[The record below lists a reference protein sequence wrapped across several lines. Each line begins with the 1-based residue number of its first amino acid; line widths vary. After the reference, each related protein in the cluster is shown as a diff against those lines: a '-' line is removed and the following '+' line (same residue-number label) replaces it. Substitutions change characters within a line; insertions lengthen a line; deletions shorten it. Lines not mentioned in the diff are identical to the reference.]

1 MIESIILSATG
12 TLALLL
18 EEDSS
23 GVFYV
28 GAALFLAGPLFFT
41 ITYARYRNRG
51 ERHYYER
58 ETPVRMDNLQTYDNL
73 EQRLTR
79 QESPLIV
86 GANNK
91 RVDGSLVKGG
101 SLESVTDTLGS
112 MLPGGTGDLLKK
124 LK

>member
-1 MIESIILSATG
+1 M
-12 TLALLL
+12 LALML

-28 GAALFLAGPLFFT
+28 GCALFLAGPLFFV

-51 ERHYYER
+51 ERHYHER
-58 ETPVRMDNLQTYDNL
+58 ETPVRMDNLRTYDNL
-73 EQRLTR
+73 EQRLTQ
-79 QESPLIV
+79 QESSLIF

-91 RVDGSLVKGG
+91 EVDGSLVKGG

-112 MLPGGTGDLLKK
+112 MLPGGAGDLLKK